1 MKLIRNYNNKLLN
14 ITLIFLL
21 LCFSILFN
29 KFFNSNIYL
38 APDTKWYFELA
49 NNLKNGKGLFFNELN
64 IYGFQIP
71 NNENGKAFFSVF
83 PPLYSILI
91 AVIDKI
97 FFLDNFIYSSILL
110 NVILVFFL
118 IIFTYFKL
126 KSTTLTLFLL
136 LNSSFIQVYSYS
148 LTELLFLVLCIGLI
162 INYIELHKK
171 YSYKN
176 IFFFIIFFNLCFFTK
191 YIGALLLLGL
201 FICDLL
207 FIIKKK
213 LTLKD
218 FFYNNLVYLI
228 SAIPSFIWLFYSYK
242 NTGFI
247 TGYDRNFTHYTLFS
261 TYLSLLKIF
270 LTETNYIISSFKNI
284 NVELHTI
291 YKVII
296 YLSSF
301 LFQCYLFKDFIK
313 KFIEEGKFK
322 IYIYNTIGISMLLFT
337 IILYIHQ
344 SIPIY
349 FRMTFVSFYLI
360 FLNMIIDNRSL
371 FINYKKKLILISSVS
386 LFSNTFLQ
394 IIF

>member
-126 KSTTLTLFLL
+126 KSTTLTL
-136 LNSSFIQVYSYS
+136 
-148 LTELLFLVLCIGLI
+148 
-162 INYIELHKK
+162 
-171 YSYKN
+171 
-176 IFFFIIFFNLCFFTK
+176 
-191 YIGALLLLGL
+191 
-201 FICDLL
+201 
-207 FIIKKK
+207 
-213 LTLKD
+213 
-218 FFYNNLVYLI
+218 
-228 SAIPSFIWLFYSYK
+228 
-242 NTGFI
+242 
-247 TGYDRNFTHYTLFS
+247 
-261 TYLSLLKIF
+261 
-270 LTETNYIISSFKNI
+270 
-284 NVELHTI
+284 
-291 YKVII
+291 
-296 YLSSF
+296 
-301 LFQCYLFKDFIK
+301 
-313 KFIEEGKFK
+313 
-322 IYIYNTIGISMLLFT
+322 
-337 IILYIHQ
+337 
-344 SIPIY
+344 
-349 FRMTFVSFYLI
+349 
-360 FLNMIIDNRSL
+360 
-371 FINYKKKLILISSVS
+371 
-386 LFSNTFLQ
+386 
-394 IIF
+394 